1 MNANID
7 VDENER
13 IGGQN
18 IITEMPTR
26 FLELVQHK
34 GKNFV
39 FARNF
44 QKICSLSKQL
54 GLFEAVKLL
63 LELTKPLE

>member
-34 GKNFV
+34 GKFLFLRAIFKK
-39 FARNF
+39 FAHF
-44 QKICSLSKQL
+44 QNN
-54 GLFEAVKLL
+54 
-63 LELTKPLE
+63 